1 MAACEAR
8 KVEGSSD
15 EELPRRTVRVDGW
28 ATTGS
33 AEDVSTGDVSRP
45 TDDATSAT
53 APSTP
58 EVDSFVRRALGL
70 RLEMRFKDES
80 RWWPVDTREVAET
93 LAGYYYDY
101 GMHSCL
107 EMMREGRELPT
118 ALAYFR
124 VRR

>member
-1 MAACEAR
+1 M
-8 KVEGSSD
+8 
-15 EELPRRTVRVDGW
+15 
-28 ATTGS
+28 
-33 AEDVSTGDVSRP
+33 
-45 TDDATSAT
+45 
-53 APSTP
+53 
-58 EVDSFVRRALGL
+58 RRALGL
-70 RLEMRFKDES
+70 RFEMRFKDES

-118 ALAYFR
+118 ALASFR